1 VAGKQQGRVTGQQQE
16 RVTGQQQ
23 EKVTGQQQGRV
34 TGQQQERVTG
44 QQQERVREQQWQPWG
59 LEMEQVTVARKVILR
74 VSGVLQVVIGEVQII
89 SGVPEVV

>member
-1 VAGKQQGRVTGQQQE
+1 M
-16 RVTGQQQ
+16 TGQQQ

-74 VSGVLQVVIGEVQII
+74 VSDVLQVVIGEVQII

>member
-1 VAGKQQGRVTGQQQE
+1 VAGKQQGRVTGQPQE
-16 RVTGQQQ
+16 RVTGQPQERVTGQPQERVTGQPQ
-23 EKVTGQQQGRV
+23 EKVTGQP
-34 TGQQQERVTG
+34 QERVTG
-44 QQQERVREQQWQPWG
+44 QQWQPWG